1 MKLKLTYFLLLTLL
15 LLNGHNSV
23 TALQQA
29 QHAKESIRPVEH
41 WNGPAFFISPDEVQP
56 PVTLFSDDDDDDESR
71 SAKKK
76 SFPSGNFT
84 ALIHSL
90 FQLQD
95 QHFIKSS
102 SAFQRNLCYSAF
114 DRYILHCTLK
124 I

>member
-29 QHAKESIRPVEH
+29 QHAKESIRPVENR
-41 WNGPAFFISPDEVQP
+41 NGPLFFSSSDDVQP
-56 PVTLFSDDDDDDESR
+56 LDTLISDDDDDESR